1 VEHPERLARV
11 ADTLSHPGTIGRL
24 SQVIHRW
31 IYTAC
36 LCFGLDLDDQRRS
49 GFRYGYSI
57 YQLEDSRNLMFW
69 SGREMERAFDLVV
82 DRTRARLDVPRL
94 RTVFGVGQRPR
105 FSGDDLSPS
114 QAVVIERLRWNL
126 TLFKIHFGL
135 LLTLKGYTKGED
147 VLRFEAIVHNTRAL
161 HTGRLL
167 DQFPQIVTRLAGM
180 WTGSPACSTATT
192 SDSYPTG
199 SSTSSRPLR
208 RSGRPGSAAST

>member
-1 VEHPERLARV
+1 LDPTHAVLNLTRPAGPTRV
-11 ADTLSHPGTIGRL
+11 ARGI
-24 SQVIHRW
+24 I
-31 IYTAC
+31 TANDAKAPAP
-36 LCFGLDLDDQRRS
+36 LNWRVVQ
-49 GFRYGYSI
+49 
-57 YQLEDSRNLMFW
+57 Q
-69 SGREMERAFDLVV
+69 MESAFDLVV

-180 WTGSPACSTATT
+180 WTGSPACSTAST